1 MSKSGGNRRG
11 PKLIMGDRVY
21 LRWMEKDDLP
31 GVKRWSEDP
40 DLRAAIGQVAPL
52 SDLECE
58 EWFRDVENDENRA
71 WYVIVTVDGDRVIGE
86 AGLLRIFEPWR
97 TTDMTVIIAE
107 ENARGKGYGREV
119 GRMLL
124 DFAFNYMGLHRVAVG
139 VVGFH
144 EEGLKYW
151 EGLGF
156 RREGT
161 LRDGYFLNGVFHDFV
176 MLSIL
181 APEWQAGLKDQPV
194 D

>member
-1 MSKSGGNRRG
+1 MSSGGGSRRG
-11 PKLIMGDRVY
+11 PRLLMGDSIY
-21 LRWMEKDDLP
+21 LRWMKKGDLP
-31 GVKRWSEDP
+31 LVKRWSEDS
-40 DLRAAIGQVAPL
+40 DLRTAIGQVAAL
-52 SDLECE
+52 SELECE
-58 EWFRDVENDENRA
+58 EWFRGVETDENRA
-71 WYVIVTVDGDRVIGE
+71 WYAVVTVDGDRVIGE

-107 ENARGKGYGREV
+107 EDARGKGYGREV

-124 DFAFNYMGLHRVAVG
+124 DFAFNYMGLHRVGVG

-144 EEGLKYW
+144 DEALAYW

-156 RREGT
+156 RREGV
-161 LRDGYFLNGVFHDFV
+161 LRDGYLLDGVFHDFI

-181 APEWQAGLKDQPV
+181 APEWQAGLKERPV